1 EPPPDERMSMENEH
15 LAQPGTRGAERR
27 PAALDGIERVL
38 RRITFGLPVFG
49 RRRSARERYPS
60 NSPLAL
66 FRRYNRAYFRR
77 WLLIGALIGVVA
89 GIGAIV
95 FAAAIAQC
103 TRVLLDGIAGFA
115 PPQPAGEGITVLSAI
130 EHRWLI
136 PVVTTLG
143 GLLTLR
149 GG

>member
-1 EPPPDERMSMENEH
+1 MENEH
-15 LAQPGTRGAERR
+15 LAQPGTRGTERR

-38 RRITFGLPVFG
+38 RRVTFGLPVFG

-77 WLLIGALIGVVA
+77 WLLIGALIGALIGVVA

-115 PPQPAGEGITVLSAI
+115 PPQPAGEGITA
-130 EHRWLI
+130 
-136 PVVTTLG
+136 
-143 GLLTLR
+143 LR
-149 GG
+149 PKGPCL